1 MSNVVKF
8 RRGKRIP
15 FHRQKPRQRVFCLG
29 YRYIGGDCCQ
39 SIQHVYLKRHKH
51 DQWSF
56 VDYSEG
62 YSCEF
67 DWCDGSELM
76 DRINEMHLED
86 PPSEHDLY
94 NMDGK
99 ANISHG
105 SIPDIGRPAMTM
117 DLPFLEG
124 AEIGDVSEGQS
135 VMFMLEKGHDGM
147 YGIKAMMP
155 K

>member
-1 MSNVVKF
+1 
-8 RRGKRIP
+8 
-15 FHRQKPRQRVFCLG
+15 
-29 YRYIGGDCCQ
+29 
-39 SIQHVYLKRHKH
+39 
-51 DQWSF
+51 
-56 VDYSEG
+56 
-62 YSCEF
+62 
-67 DWCDGSELM
+67 M

-86 PPSEHDLY
+86 PLSEHDLY

-105 SIPDIGRPAMTM
+105 SIQDIGRPAMTM

>member
-1 MSNVVKF
+1 
-8 RRGKRIP
+8 
-15 FHRQKPRQRVFCLG
+15 
-29 YRYIGGDCCQ
+29 
-39 SIQHVYLKRHKH
+39 
-51 DQWSF
+51 
-56 VDYSEG
+56 
-62 YSCEF
+62 
-67 DWCDGSELM
+67 M
-76 DRINEMHLED
+76 DRKKEMHLED

-99 ANISHG
+99 ADIRHG
-105 SIPDIGRPAMTM
+105 PIRDIGWPAMTM

-135 VMFMLEKGHDGM
+135 VMLMLEKGHDGM